1 VTTLRCDVLVL
12 GSTLGAL
19 VAGTYLARTGLRVV
33 LIEEEIHAR
42 RPALLREPFLLS
54 GLETGGPLDSVV
66 RELAIPLLER
76 RDLVHDAL
84 ALQLVLPGGVRVDVG
99 RGRKAL
105 AAELDACGVCPAD
118 MAESWLGV
126 SDAAAEAL
134 RERLRETPTPAARGL
149 PGRLAA
155 FLGEPEIEAAD
166 AADPPP
172 ALAVF
177 AQAHADALSSYVGP
191 LRSAARGL
199 LVYGVRD
206 GAAHPVHAGR
216 GLNDLLRRRFLALH
230 GEIRSAR
237 ALGLRSE
244 RRALGVELRRE
255 TIFARALVLGVP
267 RQPLAKAVAAS
278 GEVPTWLSGPEPAPR
293 PRVLLRADDRAL
305 PIGMGA
311 RLASAPSASG
321 PGFSVARFADPSESR
336 TEWLVVSGPG
346 AREAGTDLGGL
357 APFSDG
363 RIARVEP
370 EPGPVWDLDGVELE
384 FAEPR
389 APATLRRQ
397 PNVVLV
403 GPERAPELGLD
414 GELLLARRT
423 ALLLAR
429 SFER

>member
-1 VTTLRCDVLVL
+1 MTTLRCDVLVL

-33 LIEEEIHAR
+33 LVEEQIHAR

-54 GLETGGPLDSVV
+54 GLETGGPLDSIV

-76 RDLVHDAL
+76 RDLIHDDL
-84 ALQLVLPGGVRVDVG
+84 ALQLVLAGGVRVDVG

-118 MAESWLGV
+118 MAEAWLGM

-134 RERLRETPTPAARGL
+134 RERLRETPAPAARGL

-155 FLGEPEIEAAD
+155 FLGDPEIDGPEV
-166 AADPPP
+166 ADPPP
-172 ALAVF
+172 ALAAF

-191 LRSAARGL
+191 PRSASRSL

-206 GAAHPVHAGR
+206 GAAHPAHAGR
-216 GLNDLLRRRFLALH
+216 GLIDLLRRRFLALH
-230 GEIRSAR
+230 GEIRSASG
-237 ALGLRSE
+237 LGLRGE

-267 RQPLAKAVAAS
+267 RQPLAAVAAAA
-278 GEVPTWLSGPEPAPR
+278 GEVPAWLNGPPPAPR

-311 RLASAPSASG
+311 RLASAPSPAGGS
-321 PGFSVARFADPSESR
+321 FSVARFADPTESR
-336 TEWLVVSGPG
+336 TEWLVVSGRG
-346 AREAGTDLGGL
+346 ARDAGTDLGGL
-357 APFSDG
+357 APFAEG
-363 RIARVEP
+363 RIVKVEP
-370 EPGPVWDLDGVELE
+370 EPGPAWDLDGVELE
-384 FAEPR
+384 FSEPH
-389 APATLRRQ
+389 APGTLRRQ

-414 GELLLARRT
+414 GELLLARRS